1 MELIRTHDMV
11 ELCINGEVLKAKF
24 DASGNVCGCM
34 LECFGD
40 CSSIKCVTC
49 SWEGCTMRGLRKE

>member
-1 MELIRTHDMV
+1 MDDGVISM
-11 ELCINGEVLKAKF
+11 
-24 DASGNVCGCM
+24 M

-40 CSSIKCVTC
+40 CSSIKCVAC